1 MGMTHLAK
9 RVHPAVLVAVVV
21 GLAIVASIA
30 AQPAGANSG
39 YKHGPAQACSSCH
52 PGGDTNV
59 KPTNAKCTACHTGGF
74 AAVGSNTC
82 WTCHTPGQNMSTV
95 QTAAGCAAGVAGAGC
110 HGTATKHVGATLK
123 GGCTSCHGTVVSAT
137 KPDGSS
143 HHVVSYTVKPAL
155 SLALSATKIKRGKTV
170 TAKGIMHRV
179 AMGGRVTILV
189 QKKSST
195 GAWKK
200 LRTKVVTSTP
210 LEKYSWKYKPLKK
223 GSYRMRA
230 SVPASG
236 KILAGKTPYRKF
248 AIK

>member
-9 RVHPAVLVAVVV
+9 RVRPAVLVAIVV
-21 GLAIVASIA
+21 GLAIAASIA
-30 AQPAGANSG
+30 AQPAGAYSG

-59 KPTNAKCTACHTGGF
+59 KPTNAQCTACHTGGF
-74 AAVGSNTC
+74 VAVGSNTC
-82 WTCHTPGQNMSTV
+82 WTCHTPGQDMTTV
-95 QTAAGCAAGVAGAGC
+95 QTASGCAAGVAGAGC

-137 KPDGSS
+137 NRDGSS
-143 HHVVSYTVKPAL
+143 HHVASYTVKPAL

-179 AMGGRVTILV
+179 VTGGRVTILV

-248 AIK
+248 AVK